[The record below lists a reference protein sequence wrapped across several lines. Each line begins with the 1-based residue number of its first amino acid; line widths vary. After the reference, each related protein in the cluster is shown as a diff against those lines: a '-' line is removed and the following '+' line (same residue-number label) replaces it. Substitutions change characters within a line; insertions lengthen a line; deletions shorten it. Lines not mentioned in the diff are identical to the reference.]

1 MITPDDL
8 EIVDNSKEA
17 IRTARSTLR
26 SKLMELAVQV
36 DKNKHPT
43 VEITEELKGLHNLN
57 ANWVKADMEQV
68 FQTTV
73 IPTEKQEEQKKHL
86 DTGSSAI
93 DDE

>member
-26 SKLMELAVQV
+26 SKLMELAIQV

-68 FQTTV
+68 FQTTI
-73 IPTEKQEEQKKHL
+73 IPTKKQEEQQEHL
-86 DTGSSAI
+86 TKSLSA
-93 DDE
+93 EEE

>member
-1 MITPDDL
+1 MTVIIDNTDLFDD
-8 EIVDNSKEA
+8 SKEA

-26 SKLMELAVQV
+26 SKLMELAIQV

-68 FQTTV
+68 FQTTI
-73 IPTEKQEEQKKHL
+73 IPTEKQEELKEYEAQ
-86 DTGSSAI
+86 GI
-93 DDE
+93 DVEE

>member
-26 SKLMELAVQV
+26 SKLLELAIQV

-68 FQTTV
+68 FQTTI
-73 IPTEKQEEQKKHL
+73 IPTKKQEEQQEHL
-86 DTGSSAI
+86 TKSLSA
-93 DDE
+93 EEE

>member
-1 MITPDDL
+1 MIIPDDL
-8 EIVDNSKEA
+8 EIIDNSKEA

-26 SKLMELAVQV
+26 SKLMELAIQV

-73 IPTEKQEEQKKHL
+73 IPTEKQEEQQKHL